1 MVEKQRSAM
10 ETVLRE
16 TTWMNNS
23 TREAALEK
31 LKAMGLTNVLPEEG
45 FEDETLEKKHK
56 DLVLT
61 EEDYFQNE
69 VNMKRASMKRNLEK
83 LRDLHSSTEFDTMTV
98 NAYYDSVLNRII
110 FTGAILQPPFFTA
123 NFSM

>member
-1 MVEKQRSAM
+1 MVEKQRGAM

-31 LKAMGLTNVLPEEG
+31 LEAMGLTNVLPKEG
-45 FEDETLEKKHK
+45 FEDKTLEKKHK

-69 VNMKRASMKRNLEK
+69 VNIRRAALKRNFEQ
-83 LRDLHSSTEFDTMTV
+83 LRDAYSSFEFDTTRV
-98 NAYYDSVLNRII
+98 NAYYHLLFNRI
-110 FTGAILQPPFFTA
+110 
-123 NFSM
+123 SKK